1 MHKQV
6 PATDPDADSSITP
19 TYASRFF
26 NTPVPKYTLPQHSLV
41 PETAYQMIKDELQL
55 DGIAPMNLA
64 TFVTTWME
72 PQATKLM
79 AETFDKNL
87 VDKDEY
93 PQTAEIER
101 RCVNILAKLWN
112 APGEDQAIG
121 SSTIG
126 SSEACMLAGMA
137 LKWRWRKGLQAAGKP
152 VGQPN
157 LVLGGNAQI
166 CWEKFCRYWE
176 VEPRFVPLEKDRYHL
191 DPELAIK
198 LCDENTIGVVGI
210 LGSTMDGSYEPIQQ
224 LSSLLDDLQER
235 TGLNIP
241 IHVDAA
247 SGGFVAPFIQPE
259 IIWDFRLLR
268 VASINAS
275 GHKYGMVYPGVG
287 WIIWQRATDLP
298 EELIFRVNYLGG
310 EMPSFALNF
319 SKPGNGVIAQY
330 YNFLRLGQEGYRQ
343 IQERCQ
349 LNARYLASSIAAMDP
364 FRLLSN
370 GEDLPV
376 FAFTLEDNF
385 KDFSLYDLSDR
396 LRGQGWQV
404 PAYTL
409 PPNLEEMVVMRI
421 VVKENLSRD
430 MATTLIKDIKQQV
443 AWLRD
448 NPLQSASQPRQ
459 SFHH

>member
-1 MHKQV
+1 MHKLV
-6 PATDPDADSSITP
+6 PTDDPGVDSAITP

-26 NTPVPKYTLPQHSLV
+26 SAPVPKYSLPQHSLT
-41 PETAYQMIKDELQL
+41 PETVYQMIKDELQL
-55 DGIAPMNLA
+55 DGNAHMNLA

-72 PQATKLM
+72 PHATKLM
-79 AETFDKNL
+79 TETLEKNL

-112 APGEDQAIG
+112 APEEGQALG

-137 LKWRWRKGLQAAGKP
+137 LKWRWRKSRQAAGQDI
-152 VGQPN
+152 GQPN
-157 LVLGGNAQI
+157 LVLGSNAQI

-176 VEPRFVPLEKDRYHL
+176 IEPRFVPLAKDRYHL
-191 DPELAIK
+191 DPELA
-198 LCDENTIGVVGI
+198 LAQCDENTIGVVGI
-210 LGSTMDGSYEPIQQ
+210 LGSTIDGSYEPIQQ
-224 LSSLLDDLQER
+224 LSNLLDDLQAR
-235 TGLNIP
+235 TGLDIP

-247 SGGFVAPFIQPE
+247 SGGFVAPFLQPD
-259 IIWDFRLLR
+259 IIWDFRLPR

-287 WIIWQRATDLP
+287 WIIWRHAANLP
-298 EELIFRVNYLGG
+298 EELIFKVNYLGG
-310 EMPSFALNF
+310 EMPSFTLNF

-330 YNFLRLGQEGYRQ
+330 YNFLRLGWDGYRQ

-349 LNARYLASSIAAMDP
+349 QNAQFLAAQIAGLAP
-364 FRLLSN
+364 FRLLSS
-370 GEDLPV
+370 GQDLPV
-376 FAFTLEDNF
+376 FAFTL
-385 KDFSLYDLSDR
+385 KDDFTAFSLYDLSDR

-404 PAYTL
+404 PTYTM
-409 PPNLEEMVVMRI
+409 PPDLEEMVVMRI
-421 VVKENLSRD
+421 VVKENLSLD
-430 MATTLIKDIKQQV
+430 MATNLIEDIKHQV
-443 AWLRD
+443 TWLHN
-448 NPLQSASQPRQ
+448 NPLQSASRPRQ